1 MIQFLLFF
9 SESETIYPCDMV
21 LLAMGFL
28 GPESTILDELNLK
41 KDARSN
47 IETPRGKYSTSHPK
61 VYAAGG

>member
-1 MIQFLLFF
+1 
-9 SESETIYPCDMV
+9 MV